1 MRLLRGA
8 AWTVFCLDLVILAQL
23 GYAILANSGGPTAQ
37 ALTRG
42 FAMMLGSGLLG
53 VAVLLIVSS
62 RLRSR
67 FGLCL
72 GLVCAAV
79 PLCWVVG
86 EILASAWQ

>member
-8 AWTVFCLDLVILAQL
+8 AWTVLCLDLVILAQM
-23 GYAILANSGGPTAQ
+23 GYAILAKSGGSTAQ

-62 RLRSR
+62 WLGSR
-67 FGLCL
+67 FGLWL
-72 GLVCAAV
+72 ALVFAAV
-79 PLCWVVG
+79 PLSWVVG
-86 EILASAWQ
+86 AIIAGAFE

>member
-23 GYAILANSGGPTAQ
+23 GYAILANSGGPAAQ

-42 FAMMLGSGLLG
+42 LAMMLGSGLLG

-67 FGLCL
+67 FGLWL

-79 PLCWVVG
+79 PLCSVVG